1 MKKILLALLIIQ
13 CSFTFAQFNSTAPW
27 MDNIQKDEKKD
38 ATIDEIKSAFDDY
51 WQDKNHNARGSGY
64 KPFMRWETHWRNKV
78 DENGNLLTPTQM
90 WEAWNQKRNRVLSR
104 DETLNDVSNWEP
116 LGPFNHINTG
126 SWSSGQG
133 RVNVVMVDPNNA
145 NTIYIGAPAGG
156 IWKSTDAGQNW
167 IPLSDYLPQ
176 IGVSGIAID
185 HTNSNIIYIATGDK
199 DASDTYS
206 IGVLKSIDGGLTWNT
221 TGLTFNNT
229 STVAAD
235 IFMHPND
242 PLTLWV
248 ATSAGLYKTSNGGTT
263 WTNNLNGNVK
273 DLKLKPGNPNIVY
286 AVTNNRFYRSTN
298 GGNSFT
304 MITSG
309 MPANSGRLIIDVTP
323 ANPEY
328 VYVLSA
334 RTNWSHQGLYKST
347 NSGLNFNITQNTV
360 DIFEAN
366 QAWFDLALAVSD
378 TNPEEVYTGVLNV
391 WKSSDGGNIFS
402 KISNWSNPF
411 EPTYTHADI
420 HFLRFYDGVLYCGSD
435 GGVYVSSD
443 NAASFTDLTSTAQIG
458 QFYRISVSKQSS
470 SKIAGGLQDNGG
482 YALSDN
488 QWKNFYGADG
498 METAIDPNNSNKYYG
513 FIQNGGG
520 LYYTNNAGVSLS
532 GAVGSPEGESG
543 NWITPL
549 VFNSAGELFAGYSSL
564 YKLVNGSWQNISI
577 NSFFNGNIE
586 LVVVDPS
593 NDDIM
598 YIGDGQ
604 NLYKSSNRGVT
615 FDFLFS
621 FSSEITSIDVNVH
634 DNNIIYISTAGT
646 NGLVRKSTNGG
657 ISFTSISQGLPAIG
671 KNVVRHQSNHP
682 LNPIYV
688 GTSLGV
694 YYRDDSLNSWIPYD
708 TNLPN
713 VTVTDLEIN
722 VLDGKIV
729 ASTYGRGVWQS
740 TIPTQLAEN
749 EIALLSIENP
759 STLNINCGTDVLSFL
774 VKNAGSSTITN
785 FTLNYAINGEE
796 SVYEWNGNL
805 PSQANTIVEIP
816 NVTLIRGN
824 STIQANV
831 IMANDAFSN
840 NNTLNIQVLNNDSGE
855 VGVVNTFE
863 TEDSALLSNYS
874 EGPENTWQRGVP
886 IGLTL
891 NQTSSGSNVY
901 GTNLSGNYLDFTKA
915 YLYSQCYDLTQI
927 TNPVMR
933 FKMAFDIEE
942 NWDVLYVEYS
952 TNFGESW
959 AVLGTAD
966 DPNWYNSDRNP
977 ETANDCDICPG
988 AQWTGINTNL
998 LEYSYMLNS
1007 FTDESNIMFRFVF
1020 HSDYTITREGAIID
1034 DFVIDGTLSNQN
1046 FEVNSIVVYP
1056 NPTKGLFTLSYGN
1069 FKPQQIEIY
1078 DVTGKRILSVDN
1090 TKLNENQTELN
1101 LSDVSNG
1108 IYFIKIS
1115 HENGQTVKRIIKN

>member
-1 MKKILLALLIIQ
+1 MKKNLLVLFIFQ
-13 CSFTFAQFNSTAPW
+13 CSFVLAQFNSTAPW
-27 MDNIQKDEKKD
+27 MNNVQKGDKKE
-38 ATIDEIKSAFDDY
+38 ATIDEIKTAFDAY
-51 WQDKNHNARGSGY
+51 WKDNDHKAKGSGY

-78 DENGNLLTPTQM
+78 DENGNLMTPDQL
-90 WEAWNQKRNRVLSR
+90 WAAWNQKRERTASR
-104 DETLNDVSNWEP
+104 NELLIDSSNWEP
-116 LGPFNHINTG
+116 LGPFNHTNTG

-167 IPLSDYLPQ
+167 TPLSDYLPQ

-185 HTNSNIIYIATGDK
+185 HTNSNTIYIATGDK

-263 WTNNLNGNVK
+263 WSNNLSGNVK

-347 NSGLNFNITQNTV
+347 NSGVNFNMTGNTT

-391 WKSSDGGNIFS
+391 WKSSDGGNNFT
-402 KISNWSNPF
+402 KINNWSNPF
-411 EPTYTHADI
+411 EATYTHADI

-435 GGVYVSSD
+435 GGVYVSHN
-443 NAASFTDLTSTAQIG
+443 NAASFTDLTATAQIG
-458 QFYRISVSKQSS
+458 QFYRISVSKQTS

-482 YALSDN
+482 YAFSNN

-520 LYYTNNAGVSLS
+520 LYYTNNAGASLS
-532 GAVGSPEGESG
+532 GAIGAPSGENG

-549 VFNSAGELFAGYSSL
+549 VFNSVGELFAGYSSL
-564 YKLVNGSWQNISI
+564 YKLVNGSWQNVLV

-598 YIGDGQ
+598 YIADGQ
-604 NLYKSSNRGVT
+604 DLYKSTNRGVT
-615 FDFLFS
+615 FDYLFS
-621 FSSEITSIDVNVH
+621 FSTDITSIDVNVH
-634 DNNIIYISTAGT
+634 NNNIIYITASGI
-646 NGLVRKSTNGG
+646 NGVVSRSVNGG
-657 ISFTSISQGLPAIG
+657 ISFSNFAQGLPPIG
-671 KNVVRHQSNHP
+671 RNVIRHQSNHP
-682 LNPIYV
+682 LNPVYL

-694 YYRDDSLNSWIPYD
+694 YYRDDSMNTWIPFD

-713 VTVTDLEIN
+713 VAVTDLEIN
-722 VLDGKIV
+722 ILDEKIV

-740 TIPTQLAEN
+740 SIPTQLSQN
-749 EIALLSIENP
+749 DIALLGVEN
-759 STLNINCGTDVLSFL
+759 LS
-774 VKNAGSSTITN
+774 SSTINCNNESIFFIVKNTGSSSISN
-785 FTLNYAINGEE
+785 FTLNYSINGNE
-796 SVYEWNGNL
+796 STHQWNGNL
-805 PSQANTIVEIP
+805 ASLTNTVVEVSVPSFEIG
-816 NVTLIRGN
+816 TAL
-824 STIQANV
+824 IQANV
-831 IMANDAFSN
+831 VLTNDAFAN
-840 NNTLNIQVLNNDSGE
+840 NNSLSIEILNNKPGQ
-855 VGVVNTFE
+855 VGVINTFD
-863 TEDSALLSNYS
+863 TEDSALLTS
-874 EGPENTWQRGVP
+874 EESSQNTWERGIP
-886 IGLTL
+886 TGTLL
-891 NQTSSGSNVY
+891 NQTSSGTNVY

-927 TNPVMR
+927 TNPIMR
-933 FKMAFDIEE
+933 FKMAFDIEQ
-942 NWDVLYVEYS
+942 NWDVLYMEYS
-952 TNFGESW
+952 TDSGENW
-959 AVLGTAD
+959 TVLGSAND
-966 DPNWYNSDRNP
+966 ANWYNSDRNP
-977 ETANDCDICPG
+977 QNANGDCEICPG
-988 AQWTGINTNL
+988 AQWTGTNAVL
-998 LEYSYMLNS
+998 SEYSYMLNA
-1007 FTDESNIMFRFVF
+1007 FNNENNIIFRFVF
-1020 HSDYTITREGAIID
+1020 HTDYTVTQEGVIID
-1034 DFVIDGTLSNQN
+1034 DFVIDGTLSNQDFVTN
-1046 FEVNSIVVYP
+1046 AIAVYP
-1056 NPTKGLFTLSYGN
+1056 NPTKGIFTVSYGN
-1069 FKPQQIEIY
+1069 FKPQEIEIF
-1078 DVTGKRILSVDN
+1078 DVTGKRIMLVNN
-1090 TKLNENQTELN
+1090 TKLTENQTELN

-1115 HENGQTVKRIIKN
+1115 NENEQTVKRIIKN

>member
-1 MKKILLALLIIQ
+1 MKKILLVLFIIQ
-13 CSFTFAQFNSTAPW
+13 SSFVFAQFNSTAPW
-27 MDNIQKDEKKD
+27 MDNVQKDEKKD
-38 ATIDEIKSAFDDY
+38 ATIDEIKIAFDNY
-51 WQDKNHNARGSGY
+51 WKDKDHKTKGSGY

-78 DENGNLLTPTQM
+78 DQNGNLITPAQM

-104 DETLNDVSNWEP
+104 DEMLNDVSNWEP

-185 HTNSNIIYIATGDK
+185 HTNSDIIYIATGDK

-206 IGVLKSIDGGLTWNT
+206 IGVLKSIDGGQTWNT

-263 WTNNLNGNVK
+263 WSNNLSGNVK

-298 GGNSFT
+298 GGNNFT
-304 MITSG
+304 LISSG

-347 NSGLNFNITQNTV
+347 DSGLNFTITQNTV

-378 TNPEEVYTGVLNV
+378 TNPDEVYTGVLNV
-391 WKSSDGGNIFS
+391 WKSSDGGNNFS

-411 EPTYTHADI
+411 EATYTHADI

-435 GGVYVSSD
+435 GGIYVSTD
-443 NAASFTDLTSTAQIG
+443 NAASFTDLTATAQIG

-482 YALSDN
+482 YAFSNN

-520 LYYTNNAGVSLS
+520 LYYTNNAGASLS
-532 GAVGSPEGESG
+532 GAIGSPDGENG

-549 VFNSAGELFAGYSSL
+549 VFNSVGELFAGYSSL
-564 YKLVNGSWQNISI
+564 YKLVNNSWQNVSPS
-577 NSFFNGNIE
+577 SFFNGNIE
-586 LVVVDPS
+586 IVMVDPS

-598 YIGDGQ
+598 YIVDGQ
-604 NLYKSSNRGVT
+604 DLYKSTDRGV
-615 FDFLFS
+615 S
-621 FSSEITSIDVNVH
+621 FTYLTSFPSDITSIDVNVH
-634 DNNIIYISTAGT
+634 NNSIIYISTAGT
-646 NGLVRKSTNGG
+646 SGIVLKSINGG
-657 ISFTSISQGLPAIG
+657 ISFESITEGLPEIG
-671 KNVVRHQSNHP
+671 KNVIKHQSNHP
-682 LNPIYV
+682 LNPIYL

-694 YYRDDSLNSWIPYD
+694 YYRDDSLSAWIPYD

-722 VLDGKIV
+722 ILDAKIV

-740 TIPTQLAEN
+740 PIPLQPADN
-749 EIALLSIENP
+749 EIALVSIENP
-759 STLNINCGTDVLSFL
+759 SSLIINCNADSLSFL
-774 VKNAGSSTITN
+774 VKNTGSSTISD
-785 FTLNYAINGEE
+785 FAINYSINGTEAI
-796 SVYEWNGNL
+796 YNWNGNL
-805 PSQANTIVEIP
+805 PSQTSTIVEIP
-816 NVTLIRGN
+816 NVTIIKGN

-831 IMANDAFSN
+831 VLANDAFSN
-840 NNTLNIQVLNNDSGE
+840 NNSVNIQVLNNDNGQ
-855 VGVVNTFE
+855 VGVVNNFE
-863 TEDSALLSNYS
+863 TIESALLTSQ
-874 EGPENTWQRGVP
+874 EGPISSWQRGTP
-886 IGLTL
+886 SGLLL
-891 NQTSSGSNVY
+891 NQTASGSKAY
-901 GTNLSGNYLDFTKA
+901 GTNLNGNYRDNTKA
-915 YLYSQCYDLTQI
+915 FLYSQCYDLTQI
-927 TNPVMR
+927 TNPIMR

-942 NWDVLYVEYS
+942 NWDVLYVEY
-952 TNFGESW
+952 TTDFGENW
-959 AVLGTAD
+959 TVLGTAND
-966 DPNWYNSDRNP
+966 ANWYNSDRNP
-977 ETANDCDICPG
+977 ETAGDCDICPG
-988 AQWTGINTNL
+988 AQWTGTNTNL

-1007 FTDESNIMFRFVF
+1007 FSNENNIMFRFVF
-1020 HSDYTITREGAIID
+1020 HSDYTVTQEGAVID
-1034 DFVIDGTLSNQN
+1034 DFVIDGTLSAQD
-1046 FEVNSIVVYP
+1046 FETNSIAVFP

-1078 DVTGKRILSVDN
+1078 DVTGKKIVSVDN
-1090 TKLNENQTELN
+1090 AKITENQTELN
-1101 LSDVSNG
+1101 LAHVSSG

-1115 HENGQTVKRIIKN
+1115 NENGQTVKRIIKN

>member
-1 MKKILLALLIIQ
+1 MKKVTLLLFIFQ
-13 CSFTFAQFNSTAPW
+13 CSFTFAQFNPTAPW
-27 MDNIQKDEKKD
+27 MDNVQKSDSKE
-38 ATIDEIKSAFDDY
+38 ATIDEIKSAFEAY
-51 WQDKNHNARGSGY
+51 WQDKNHKAKGSGY

-78 DENGNLLTPTQM
+78 DENGYLMTPAQM
-90 WEAWNQKRNRVLSR
+90 WEAWNQKRERSLSR
-104 DETLNDVSNWEP
+104 NEILNDISNWEP

-133 RVNVVMVDPNNA
+133 RVNVVVVDPNNP

-167 IPLSDYLPQ
+167 TPLSDYLPQ

-185 HTNSNIIYIATGDK
+185 HTNSDIIYIATGDK

-206 IGVLKSIDGGLTWNT
+206 IGVLKSTDGGLTWNT

-235 IFMHPND
+235 IFMHPDD

-248 ATSAGLYKTSNGGTT
+248 ATSAGLFKTSNGGTT

-309 MPANSGRLIIDVTP
+309 MPTNSGRLIIDVTP

-347 NSGLNFNITQNTV
+347 NSGINFTVTENTV

-378 TNPEEVYTGVLNV
+378 TNPEEVYTGVLNI
-391 WKSSDGGNIFS
+391 WKSSDGGNNFT
-402 KISNWSNPF
+402 KINNWSNPF
-411 EPTYTHADI
+411 QATYTHADI

-435 GGVYVSSD
+435 GGVYVSSN
-443 NAASFTDLTSTAQIG
+443 NAASFTDLTATAQIG

-470 SKIAGGLQDNGG
+470 LKIAGGLQDNGG
-482 YALSDN
+482 YALSNN

-520 LYYTNNAGVSLS
+520 LYFTNNAGASLS
-532 GAVGSPEGESG
+532 GSIGAPEGEDG

-549 VFNSAGELFAGYSSL
+549 VFNSVGELYAGYSSL
-564 YKLVNGSWQNISI
+564 YKLVGNNWQNVSI
-577 NSFFNGNIE
+577 NSSFDGNIE
-586 LVVVDPS
+586 RIVIDPS

-598 YIGDGQ
+598 YIADGQ
-604 NLYKSSNRGVT
+604 DLYKSTNRGET

-621 FSSEITSIDVNVH
+621 FSSNITSVDVNVH
-634 DNNIIYISTAGT
+634 NNNIIYITCSGI
-646 NGLVRKSTNGG
+646 NGVVSRSVNGG
-657 ISFTSISQGLPAIG
+657 LSFANFAQGLPPIG
-671 KNVVRHQSNHP
+671 RNVIKHQSNHP
-682 LNPIYV
+682 LNPVYL

-694 YYRDDSLNSWIPYD
+694 YYRDDSVNSWIPYD

-722 VLDGKIV
+722 VLDGKII

-740 TIPTQLAEN
+740 PIPSQLAEN
-749 EIALLSIENP
+749 EVALLSIENP
-759 STLNINCGTDVLSFL
+759 LASNINCNTNGISFL
-774 VKNAGSSTITN
+774 IRNTGASTITD
-785 FTLNYAINGEE
+785 FTLNYTINQNE
-796 SVYEWNGNL
+796 SSFEWNGSL
-805 PSQANTIVEIP
+805 PSQSSTLVEIP
-816 NVTLIRGN
+816 NVVFEKGV
-824 STIQANV
+824 STIFANV
-831 IMANDAFSN
+831 FMNNDAFEN
-840 NNTLNIQVLNNDSGE
+840 NNSLTLEILNNDDGE

-863 TEDSALLSNYS
+863 TEDSALLSNHEGS
-874 EGPENTWQRGVP
+874 ENSWQRGIP
-886 IGLTL
+886 TGTLL
-891 NQTSSGSNVY
+891 NQAASGENVY
-901 GTNLSGNYLDFTKA
+901 ATNLDGNYLDFTKA
-915 YLYSQCYDLTQI
+915 YLYSQCYDLTPI
-927 TNPVMR
+927 TNPIMR
-933 FKMAFDIEE
+933 FKLAFDIEE

-952 TNFGESW
+952 TDFGQNW

-977 ETANDCDICPG
+977 QSGGDCEICPG
-988 AQWTGINTNL
+988 AQWTGTNTNL
-998 LEYSYMLNS
+998 LEYSYPLNA
-1007 FTDESNIMFRFVF
+1007 FTNESNIIFRFVF
-1020 HSDYTITREGAIID
+1020 HSDYTVTNEGAVID
-1034 DFVIDGTLSNQN
+1034 DFVIDGTLSTPDYENT
-1046 FEVNSIVVYP
+1046 FVAVYP
-1056 NPTKGLFTLSYGN
+1056 NPTKGIFTVSYGN
-1069 FKPQQIEIY
+1069 NSPQQIDVY
-1078 DVTGKRILSVDN
+1078 DVTGKNILSVSNAD
-1090 TKLNENQTELN
+1090 LYENQTELN
-1101 LSDVSNG
+1101 LSNASNG
-1108 IYFIKIS
+1108 VYFVKIS
-1115 HENGQTVKRIIKN
+1115 NEKGQTVKRIIKN

>member
-1 MKKILLALLIIQ
+1 MKRNLLLFLIIQ
-13 CSFTFAQFNSTAPW
+13 SSFVFAQFNPTAPW
-27 MDNIQKDEKKD
+27 MDNVQKRDNKD
-38 ATIDEIKSAFDDY
+38 ATIDEIKTAFDTY
-51 WQDKNHNARGSGY
+51 WQDKNNKVKGSGY

-78 DENGNLLTPTQM
+78 DENGYLMTPTQM
-90 WEAWNQKRNRVLSR
+90 WEAWNQKQARILSR
-104 DETLNDVSNWEP
+104 NETLNDISNWEP

-133 RVNVVMVDPNNA
+133 RVNVVVVDPNNA

-167 IPLSDYLPQ
+167 TPLSDYLPQ

-185 HTNSNIIYIATGDK
+185 HTNSDIIYIATGDK
-199 DASDTYS
+199 DAGDTYS
-206 IGVLKSIDGGLTWNT
+206 IGVLKSTDGGLTWNT

-248 ATSAGLYKTSNGGTT
+248 ATSAGLFKTSNGGTT
-263 WTNNLNGNVK
+263 WTNNLSGNVK

-347 NSGLNFNITQNTV
+347 NSGVNFSITQNTV
-360 DIFEAN
+360 DIFEAD

-391 WKSSDGGNIFS
+391 WKSSDGGNNFT
-402 KISNWSNPF
+402 KINSWSNPF
-411 EPTYTHADI
+411 QATYTHADI

-435 GGVYVSSD
+435 GGVYVSTN
-443 NAASFTDLTSTAQIG
+443 NAASFTDLTATAQIG

-482 YALSDN
+482 YALSNN

-520 LYYTNNAGVSLS
+520 LYFTNNAGASLS
-532 GAVGSPEGESG
+532 GSIGAPEGEGG

-586 LVVVDPS
+586 LIVVDPS

-604 NLYKSSNRGVT
+604 DLYKSSNRGVT
-615 FDFLFS
+615 FDYLFS
-621 FSSEITSIDVNVH
+621 FSSDITSIEVNVNN
-634 DNNIIYISTAGT
+634 NNIIYVTASGL
-646 NGLVRKSTNGG
+646 NGVVSKSTNGG
-657 ISFTSISQGLPAIG
+657 LSFANFAQGLPSIG
-671 KNVVRHQSNHP
+671 RNVIKHQANHP
-682 LNPIYV
+682 LNPVYL

-694 YYRDDSLNSWIPYD
+694 YYRDDSMNSWIPYD

-722 VLDGKIV
+722 VLDGKII

-740 TIPTQLAEN
+740 PIPSQIAEN

-759 STLNINCGTDVLSFL
+759 AASVINCSTNSLSFL
-774 VKNAGSSTITN
+774 VKNTGSTTITD
-785 FTLNYAINGEE
+785 FTLNYSINGMDA
-796 SVYEWNGNL
+796 SYDWNGTL
-805 PSQANTIVEIP
+805 VSLATTTVEIP
-816 NVTLIRGN
+816 NITLIRGN
-824 STIQANV
+824 SIIQANIV
-831 IMANDAFSN
+831 MENDTFSN
-840 NNTLNIQVLNNDSGE
+840 NNALNIEVLNNDGGQVGE
-855 VGVVNTFE
+855 VNTFE
-863 TEDSALLSNYS
+863 TEESSLLSNHEGS
-874 EGPENTWQRGVP
+874 ENSWQRGIP
-886 IGLTL
+886 TGTLL
-891 NQTSSGSNVY
+891 NQAASGANVY
-901 GTNLSGNYLDFTKA
+901 ATNLDGNYLDFTKA
-915 YLYSQCYDLTQI
+915 FLYSQCYDLTQI
-927 TNPVMR
+927 TNPIMR
-933 FKMAFDIEE
+933 FKLAFDIEE

-952 TNFGESW
+952 TNFGENW

-977 ETANDCDICPG
+977 QSGGDCEICPG
-988 AQWTGINTNL
+988 AQWTGTNTNL
-998 LEYSYMLNS
+998 LEYSYPLNA
-1007 FTDESNIMFRFVF
+1007 FTNESNIIFRFVF
-1020 HSDYTITREGAIID
+1020 HSDYTVTKEGAVID
-1034 DFVIDGTLSNQN
+1034 DFVIDGTLSTQA
-1046 FEVNSIVVYP
+1046 FENNSIAVYP
-1056 NPTKGLFTLSYGN
+1056 NPTKGVFTLSYGN
-1069 FKPQQIEIY
+1069 FNPQQIDIY
-1078 DVTGKRILSVDN
+1078 DVTGKNILSVGNADL
-1090 TKLNENQTELN
+1090 TDNQTELN
-1101 LSDVSNG
+1101 LSNVSNG
-1108 IYFIKIS
+1108 VYFIKIS
-1115 HENGQTVKRIIKN
+1115 NENGQTVKRIIKN

>member
-1046 FEVNSIVVYP
+1046 LEV
-1056 NPTKGLFTLSYGN
+1056 
-1069 FKPQQIEIY
+1069 
-1078 DVTGKRILSVDN
+1078 
-1090 TKLNENQTELN
+1090 
-1101 LSDVSNG
+1101 
-1108 IYFIKIS
+1108 
-1115 HENGQTVKRIIKN
+1115 

>member
-1 MKKILLALLIIQ
+1 MKKILLVLFIIQ
-13 CSFTFAQFNSTAPW
+13 SSFVFAQFNSTAPW
-27 MDNIQKDEKKD
+27 MDNVQKDEKKD
-38 ATIDEIKSAFDDY
+38 ATIDEIKIAFDNY
-51 WQDKNHNARGSGY
+51 WKDKDHKTKGSGY

-78 DENGNLLTPTQM
+78 DQNGNLITPAQM
-90 WEAWNQKRNRVLSR
+90 WEAWSQKRNRVLSR

-116 LGPFNHINTG
+116 LGPFNHTNTG

-185 HTNSNIIYIATGDK
+185 HTNSDIIYIATGDK

-206 IGVLKSIDGGLTWNT
+206 IGVLKSIDGGQTWNT

-263 WTNNLNGNVK
+263 WSNNLSGNVK

-298 GGNSFT
+298 GGNNFT
-304 MITSG
+304 LISSG

-347 NSGLNFNITQNTV
+347 DSGLNFTITQNTV

-378 TNPEEVYTGVLNV
+378 TNPDEVYTGVLNV
-391 WKSSDGGNIFS
+391 WKSSDGGNNFS

-411 EPTYTHADI
+411 EATYTHADI

-435 GGVYVSSD
+435 GGIYVSTD
-443 NAASFTDLTSTAQIG
+443 NAASFSDLTATAQIG

-482 YALSDN
+482 YAFSNN

-520 LYYTNNAGVSLS
+520 LYYTNNAGASLS
-532 GAVGSPEGESG
+532 GAIGSPDGENG

-549 VFNSAGELFAGYSSL
+549 VFNSVGELFAGYSSL
-564 YKLVNGSWQNISI
+564 YKLVNNSWQNVSPS
-577 NSFFNGNIE
+577 SFFNGNIE
-586 LVVVDPS
+586 IVMVDPS

-598 YIGDGQ
+598 YIVDGQ
-604 NLYKSSNRGVT
+604 DLYKSTDRGV
-615 FDFLFS
+615 S
-621 FSSEITSIDVNVH
+621 FGYVTSFPSDITSIDVNVH
-634 DNNIIYISTAGT
+634 NNSIIYISTAGT
-646 NGLVRKSTNGG
+646 SGIVLKSINGG
-657 ISFTSISQGLPAIG
+657 ISFESITEGLPEIG
-671 KNVVRHQSNHP
+671 KNVIKHQSNHP
-682 LNPIYV
+682 LNPIYL

-694 YYRDDSLNSWIPYD
+694 YYRDDSLSAWIPYD

-722 VLDGKIV
+722 ILDAKIV

-740 TIPTQLAEN
+740 PIPLQPADN
-749 EIALLSIENP
+749 EIALVSIENP
-759 STLNINCGTDVLSFL
+759 SSLIINCNADSLSFL
-774 VKNAGSSTITN
+774 VKNTGSSTISD
-785 FTLNYAINGEE
+785 FAINYSINGTEAI
-796 SVYEWNGNL
+796 YNWNGNL
-805 PSQANTIVEIP
+805 PSQTSTIVEIP
-816 NVTLIRGN
+816 NVTIIKGN

-831 IMANDAFSN
+831 VLANDAFSN
-840 NNTLNIQVLNNDSGE
+840 NNSVNIQVLNNDNGQ
-855 VGVVNTFE
+855 VGVVNNFE
-863 TEDSALLSNYS
+863 TIESALLTSQ
-874 EGPENTWQRGVP
+874 EGPISSWQRGTP
-886 IGLTL
+886 SGLLL
-891 NQTSSGSNVY
+891 NQTASGSKAY
-901 GTNLSGNYLDFTKA
+901 GTNLNGNYRDNTKA
-915 YLYSQCYDLTQI
+915 FLYSQCYDLTQI
-927 TNPVMR
+927 TNPIMR

-942 NWDVLYVEYS
+942 NWDVLYVEY
-952 TNFGESW
+952 TTDFGENW
-959 AVLGTAD
+959 TVLGTAND
-966 DPNWYNSDRNP
+966 ANWYNSDRNP
-977 ETANDCDICPG
+977 ETAGDCDICPG
-988 AQWTGINTNL
+988 AQWTGTNTNL

-1007 FTDESNIMFRFVF
+1007 FSNENNIMFRFVF
-1020 HSDYTITREGAIID
+1020 HSDYTVTQEGAVID
-1034 DFVIDGTLSNQN
+1034 DFVIDGTLSAQD
-1046 FEVNSIVVYP
+1046 FETNSIAVFP

-1078 DVTGKRILSVDN
+1078 DVTGKKIVSVDN
-1090 TKLNENQTELN
+1090 TKITENQTELN
-1101 LSDVSNG
+1101 LAHVSSG

-1115 HENGQTVKRIIKN
+1115 NENSQTVKRIIKN

>member
-1 MKKILLALLIIQ
+1 MKKILLVLIIIQ
-13 CSFTFAQFNSTAPW
+13 CSFAFAQFNSTAPW
-27 MDNIQKDEKKD
+27 MDTVQNSDDKE
-38 ATIDEIKSAFDDY
+38 ATIDEIKTAFEAY
-51 WQDKNHNARGSGY
+51 WQDKNHEARGSGY

-78 DENGNLLTPTQM
+78 DENGNLMTPAQM
-90 WEAWNQKRNRVLSR
+90 WEAWNQKRERLLSR
-104 DETLNDVSNWEP
+104 NEVLNDLSNWQP

-133 RVNVVMVDPNNA
+133 RVNVVVVDPNNA
-145 NTIYIGAPAGG
+145 NTVYIGAPAGG

-167 IPLSDYLPQ
+167 TPLSDYLPQ

-185 HTNSNIIYIATGDK
+185 HTNSDIIYIATGDK

-206 IGVLKSIDGGLTWNT
+206 IGVLKSIDGGQTWNT

-235 IFMHPND
+235 MFMHPND

-248 ATSAGLYKTSNGGTT
+248 ATSAGLFKTSNGGIT

-347 NSGLNFNITQNTV
+347 NSGINFSMTQNTV

-378 TNPEEVYTGVLNV
+378 TNPEEVYTGVLNI
-391 WKSSDGGNIFS
+391 WKSSDGGNNFT
-402 KISNWSNPF
+402 KINSWSNPF
-411 EPTYTHADI
+411 QATYTHADI
-420 HFLRFYDGVLYCGSD
+420 HFLRFYNGILYCGSD
-435 GGVYVSSD
+435 GGVYVSD
-443 NAASFTDLTSTAQIG
+443 NNASSFTDLTATAQIG

-482 YALSDN
+482 YAFSNN

-498 METAIDPNNSNKYYG
+498 METAIDPNNSDRYFG

-520 LYYTNNAGVSLS
+520 LYFTNNAGASLS
-532 GAVGSPEGESG
+532 GSIGAPEGENG

-549 VFNSAGELFAGYSSL
+549 VFNAAGELFAGYSSL
-564 YKLVNGSWQNISI
+564 YKLINGSWQNVSI
-577 NSFFNGNIE
+577 NTSFNGNIE
-586 LVVVDPS
+586 RIVVDPS

-598 YIGDGQ
+598 YIADGQ
-604 NLYKSSNRGVT
+604 DLYKSINRGVT
-615 FDFLFS
+615 FEYVFTFQS
-621 FSSEITSIDVNVH
+621 TITSVEVNVN
-634 DNNIIYISTAGT
+634 DNNIIYVTASGI
-646 NGLVRKSTNGG
+646 NGVVSKSINGG
-657 ISFTSISQGLPAIG
+657 LSFFNFAQGLPSIG
-671 KNVVRHQSNHP
+671 RNVIRHQPNHP
-682 LNPIYV
+682 LNPVYL

-694 YYRDDSLNSWIPYD
+694 YYRDDSMNSWTPYD

-713 VTVTDLEIN
+713 VAVTDLEIN
-722 VLDGKIV
+722 VLDEKIV
-729 ASTYGRGVWQS
+729 ASTYGRGVWMS
-740 TIPTQLAEN
+740 PIPSQLADN
-749 EIALLSIENP
+749 EIALLGIENP
-759 STLNINCGTDVLSFL
+759 STSNINCSTDSLSFL
-774 VKNAGSSTITN
+774 VKNTGLSTITD
-785 FTLNYAINGEE
+785 FTLNYSINGAEA
-796 SVYEWNGNL
+796 SYSWSGNL
-805 PSQANTIVEIP
+805 PSLTNSTIEIP
-816 NVTLIRGN
+816 NITLIRGT

-831 IMANDAFSN
+831 VMANDAFSN
-840 NNTLNIQVLNNDSGE
+840 NNIINSQILNNDNGQVGE
-855 VGVVNTFE
+855 VNTFE
-863 TEDSALLSNYS
+863 TQESELLTNY
-874 EGPENTWQRGVP
+874 EGVENSWQRGVP
-886 IGLTL
+886 SGIIL
-891 NQTSSGSNVY
+891 NQTSSGSSVY
-901 GTNLSGNYLDFTKA
+901 GTNLNGNYLNNTKA
-915 YLYSQCYDLTQI
+915 FLYSQCYDLTQI

-933 FKMAFDIEE
+933 FKMAFDLEL
-942 NWDVLYVEYS
+942 NWDVLYLEYS
-952 TNFGESW
+952 TDFGENWS
-959 AVLGTAD
+959 VLGTAND
-966 DPNWYNSDRNP
+966 INWYNSNRNP
-977 ETANDCDICPG
+977 QSGGDCEICPG
-988 AQWTGINTNL
+988 AQWTGTNATL
-998 LEYSYMLNS
+998 SEYSYQLNAM
-1007 FTDESNIMFRFVF
+1007 TNESNIIFRFVF
-1020 HSDYTITREGAIID
+1020 HSDYVITQEGVIID
-1034 DFVIDGTLSNQN
+1034 DFVIDGTLSNQE
-1046 FEVNSIVVYP
+1046 FAFNSIAVFP

-1078 DVTGKRILSVDN
+1078 DVTGKKVLLVDN
-1090 TKLNENQTELN
+1090 TKLRENQTELN
-1101 LSDVSNG
+1101 LSAVSNG

-1115 HENGQTVKRIIKN
+1115 NENGQTVKRIIKN

>member
-1 MKKILLALLIIQ
+1 MKKILLTLFIIQ
-13 CSFTFAQFNSTAPW
+13 YSFAFAQFNSTAPW
-27 MDNIQKDEKKD
+27 MDNVQKDDKKD
-38 ATIDEIKSAFDDY
+38 ATIDEIKTAFDNY
-51 WQDKNHNARGSGY
+51 WEDKNHKTKGSGY

-78 DENGNLLTPTQM
+78 DENGNLMTPAQM

-116 LGPFNHINTG
+116 LGPFNHTNTG

-167 IPLSDYLPQ
+167 TPLSDYLPQ

-206 IGVLKSIDGGLTWNT
+206 IGVLKSIDGGQTWNT

-235 IFMHPND
+235 IFMHPSD
-242 PLTLWV
+242 PSTLWV

-263 WTNNLNGNVK
+263 WSNNLSGNVK

-304 MITSG
+304 LISSG

-347 NSGLNFNITQNTV
+347 NSGINFNITQNTV

-391 WKSSDGGNIFS
+391 WKSSDGGNNFS

-411 EPTYTHADI
+411 EATYTHADI

-435 GGVYVSSD
+435 GGIYVSTD
-443 NAASFTDLTSTAQIG
+443 NAASFTDLTATAQIG

-470 SKIAGGLQDNGG
+470 TKIAGGLQDNGG
-482 YALSDN
+482 YAFSNN

-498 METAIDPNNSNKYYG
+498 METAIDPNNNNKYYG

-520 LYYTNNAGVSLS
+520 LYYTNNAGASLS
-532 GAVGSPEGESG
+532 GSIGAPDGEDG

-549 VFNSAGELFAGYSSL
+549 IFNSVGELFAGYSSL
-564 YKLVNGSWQNISI
+564 YKLVNGSWQNVSI
-577 NSFFNGNIE
+577 NSSYNGNIE

-604 NLYKSSNRGVT
+604 DLYKSINRGVT
-615 FDFLFS
+615 FDYIFTFQ
-621 FSSEITSIDVNVH
+621 SSITSIDINVH
-634 DNNIIYISTAGT
+634 NNNIIYITASGL
-646 NGLVRKSTNGG
+646 NGVVSRSINGG
-657 ISFTSISQGLPAIG
+657 LSFSNFAQGLPSIG
-671 KNVVRHQSNHP
+671 RNVIRHQSNHP
-682 LNPIYV
+682 LNPVYL

-713 VTVTDLEIN
+713 VAVTDLEIN

-729 ASTYGRGVWQS
+729 ASTYGRGVWIS
-740 TIPTQLAEN
+740 PIPSQLAEN

-759 STLNINCGTDVLSFL
+759 SALNINCGADGLSIV
-774 VKNAGSSTITN
+774 VKNTGASTITN
-785 FTLNYAINGEE
+785 FTLNYSINGQE

-805 PSQANTIVEIP
+805 LSQANTIVEIP
-816 NVTLIRGN
+816 NVTLTTGN

-831 IMANDAFSN
+831 VMANDAFSN
-840 NNTLNIQVLNNDSGE
+840 NNTVSIQIVNNDSGQI
-855 VGVVNTFE
+855 GVVNTFE
-863 TEDSALLSNYS
+863 TEDSALLSNHV
-874 EGPENTWQRGVP
+874 EGPENTWQRGIP
-886 IGLTL
+886 TGTLL
-891 NQTSSGSNVY
+891 NQAASGANVY
-901 GTNLSGNYLDFTKA
+901 ATNLDGNYIDLTKA

-927 TNPVMR
+927 TNPIMR
-933 FKMAFDIEE
+933 FKLAFDIEE

-977 ETANDCDICPG
+977 QSGGDCDICPG
-988 AQWTGINTNL
+988 AQWTGTNTNL
-998 LEYSYMLNS
+998 IEYSYLLNA
-1007 FTDESNIMFRFVF
+1007 FTNESNIIFRFVF
-1020 HSDYTITREGAIID
+1020 HSDYIITREGAVID
-1034 DFVIDGTLSNQN
+1034 DFVIDGTLSNPD
-1046 FEVNSIVVYP
+1046 FATNSIVVSP
-1056 NPTKGLFTLSYGN
+1056 NPSKGLFTLSYGN

-1078 DVTGKRILSVDN
+1078 DVTGKNILSVDY
-1090 TKLNENQTELN
+1090 TKLTENQTELN
-1101 LSDVSNG
+1101 LSHVSNG

-1115 HENGQTVKRIIKN
+1115 NENGQTVKRIIKN

>member
-1 MKKILLALLIIQ
+1 MKIRILVLFIMQ
-13 CSFTFAQFNSTAPW
+13 WSFSFAQFNSTAPW
-27 MDNIQKDEKKD
+27 MDNVQKDNTKD
-38 ATIDEIKSAFDDY
+38 ATIDEIKTAFDAY
-51 WQDKNHNARGSGY
+51 WQDKNHKAKGSGY

-78 DENGNLLTPTQM
+78 DENGNLMTPTQM
-90 WEAWNQKRNRVLSR
+90 WEAWNQKRNRVVSR
-104 DETLNDVSNWEP
+104 NETLNDVSNWEP

-133 RVNVVMVDPNNA
+133 RVNVVVVDPNNA

-167 IPLSDYLPQ
+167 TPLSDYLPQ

-185 HTNSNIIYIATGDK
+185 HTNSDIIYIATGDK
-199 DASDTYS
+199 DAGDTYS

-248 ATSAGLYKTSNGGTT
+248 ATSAGLFKTSNGGTT
-263 WTNNLNGNVK
+263 WTNNLSGNVK

-304 MITSG
+304 MITAG

-334 RTNWSHQGLYKST
+334 RTNWSHQGLYKSV
-347 NSGLNFNITQNTV
+347 NSGLSFTVTQNTV
-360 DIFEAN
+360 DIFEAD

-378 TNPEEVYTGVLNV
+378 TNPEEVYTGVLNI
-391 WKSSDGGNIFS
+391 WKSSDGGNNFT
-402 KISNWSNPF
+402 KINSWSNPF
-411 EPTYTHADI
+411 QATYTHADI

-435 GGVYVSSD
+435 GGVYVSSN
-443 NAASFTDLTSTAQIG
+443 NAASFTDLTATAQIG

-482 YALSDN
+482 YALSNN

-498 METAIDPNNSNKYYG
+498 METAIDPNNSDKYYG

-520 LYYTNNAGVSLS
+520 LYFTNNAGASLS
-532 GAVGSPEGESG
+532 GSVGAPFEESG

-549 VFNSAGELFAGYSSL
+549 VINSVGELYAGYSSL
-564 YKLVNGSWQNISI
+564 YKLNGNFWQNVSV
-577 NSFFNGNIE
+577 NTSFDGNIE
-586 LVVVDPS
+586 RILIDPS

-598 YIGDGQ
+598 YIADGQ
-604 NLYKSSNRGVT
+604 DLYKSTNRGVT
-615 FDFLFS
+615 FDYLFS
-621 FSSEITSIDVNVH
+621 FSSNITSIDINVN
-634 DNNIIYISTAGT
+634 NNNMIYITCSGI
-646 NGLVRKSTNGG
+646 NGVVSRSINGG
-657 ISFTSISQGLPAIG
+657 LSFANFAQGLPPIG
-671 KNVVRHQSNHP
+671 RNVIKHQSNHP
-682 LNPIYV
+682 LNPVYL

-694 YYRDDSLNSWIPYD
+694 YYRDDSLSSWIPYD

-722 VLDGKIV
+722 ILDGKII

-740 TIPTQLAEN
+740 TIPSQLAEN

-759 STLNINCGTDVLSFL
+759 VASNINCNTEGISFL
-774 VKNAGSSTITN
+774 VRNTGATSITN
-785 FTLNYAINGEE
+785 FTLNYSINQIE
-796 SVYEWNGNL
+796 STYEWNGNL
-805 PSQANTIVEIP
+805 PSQSSTTVEIP
-816 NVTLIRGN
+816 NVVFEKGI
-824 STIQANV
+824 STIFANV
-831 IMANDAFSN
+831 VLINDAFEN
-840 NNTLNIQVLNNDSGE
+840 NNSLTIQILNNDDGE

-863 TEDSALLSNYS
+863 TEDSALLSNHEGS
-874 EGPENTWQRGVP
+874 EDSWQRGIP
-886 IGLTL
+886 TGTLL
-891 NQTSSGSNVY
+891 NQAASGANVY
-901 GTNLSGNYLDFTKA
+901 ATNLDGNYIDFTKA

-927 TNPVMR
+927 TNPIMR
-933 FKMAFDIEE
+933 FKLAFDIEE

-952 TNFGESW
+952 TNFGENW

-977 ETANDCDICPG
+977 QSGGDCEICPG
-988 AQWTGINTNL
+988 AQWTGTNTNL
-998 LEYSYMLNS
+998 QEYSYLLNA
-1007 FTDESNIMFRFVF
+1007 FTNESNIIFRFVF
-1020 HSDYTITREGAIID
+1020 HSDYTITREGAVID
-1034 DFVIDGTLSNQN
+1034 DFVIDGTLSTPD
-1046 FEVNSIVVYP
+1046 FENTSIAVYP
-1056 NPTKGLFTLSYGN
+1056 NPTKGVFTLSYGN
-1069 FKPQQIEIY
+1069 FNPQQIDIY
-1078 DVTGKRILSVDN
+1078 DVTGKNILSVGN
-1090 TKLNENQTELN
+1090 AELTENQTELN
-1101 LSDVSNG
+1101 LSNVSNG
-1108 IYFIKIS
+1108 VYFIKIS
-1115 HENGQTVKRIIKN
+1115 NENGQTVKRIIKN

>member
-1 MKKILLALLIIQ
+1 MKKVTLLLFIFQ
-13 CSFTFAQFNSTAPW
+13 CSFTFAQFNPTAPW
-27 MDNIQKDEKKD
+27 MDNVQKSDSKE
-38 ATIDEIKSAFDDY
+38 ATIDEIKSAFDAY
-51 WQDKNHNARGSGY
+51 WQDKNHKAKGSGY

-78 DENGNLLTPTQM
+78 DENGYLMTPAQM
-90 WEAWNQKRNRVLSR
+90 WEAWNQKRERSLSR
-104 DETLNDVSNWEP
+104 NEILNDISNWEP

-133 RVNVVMVDPNNA
+133 RVNVVVVDPNNP

-156 IWKSTDAGQNW
+156 IWKSTDAGLNW
-167 IPLSDYLPQ
+167 TPLSDYLPQ

-185 HTNSNIIYIATGDK
+185 HTNSDIIYIATGDK

-206 IGVLKSIDGGLTWNT
+206 IGVLKSTDGGFTWNT

-235 IFMHPND
+235 IFMHPDD

-248 ATSAGLYKTSNGGTT
+248 ATSAGLFKTSNGGTT

-309 MPANSGRLIIDVTP
+309 MPTNSGRLIIDVTP

-347 NSGLNFNITQNTV
+347 NSGINFTVTENTV

-378 TNPEEVYTGVLNV
+378 TNPEEVYTGVLNI
-391 WKSSDGGNIFS
+391 WKSSDGGNNFT
-402 KISNWSNPF
+402 KINNWSNPF
-411 EPTYTHADI
+411 QATYTHADI

-435 GGVYVSSD
+435 GGVYVSSN
-443 NAASFTDLTSTAQIG
+443 NAASFTDLTATAQIG

-482 YALSDN
+482 YALSNN

-520 LYYTNNAGVSLS
+520 LYFTNNAGASLS
-532 GAVGSPEGESG
+532 GSIGAPEGEDG

-549 VFNSAGELFAGYSSL
+549 VFNSVGELYAGYSSL
-564 YKLVNGSWQNISI
+564 YKLVGNNWQNVSI
-577 NSFFNGNIE
+577 NTSFDGNIE
-586 LVVVDPS
+586 RIVIDPS
-593 NDDIM
+593 NDDIL
-598 YIGDGQ
+598 YIADGQ
-604 NLYKSSNRGVT
+604 DLYKSTNRGET

-621 FSSEITSIDVNVH
+621 FSSNITSIEVNVH
-634 DNNIIYISTAGT
+634 NNNMIYITCSGI
-646 NGLVRKSTNGG
+646 NGVVSRSVNGG
-657 ISFTSISQGLPAIG
+657 LSFANFAQGLPPIG
-671 KNVVRHQSNHP
+671 RNVIKHQSNHP
-682 LNPIYV
+682 LNPVYL

-694 YYRDDSLNSWIPYD
+694 YYRDDSMNSWIPYD

-722 VLDGKIV
+722 VLDGKII

-740 TIPTQLAEN
+740 PIPSQLAEN

-759 STLNINCGTDVLSFL
+759 AASVINCNTNSLSFL
-774 VKNAGSSTITN
+774 VKNTGSTTITD
-785 FTLNYAINGEE
+785 FTVNYSINGIDAG
-796 SVYEWNGNL
+796 YNWNGTL
-805 PSQANTIVEIP
+805 ASLATTTVEIP
-816 NVTLIRGN
+816 NITLIRGN
-824 STIQANV
+824 SIIQATIV
-831 IMANDAFSN
+831 MENDTFSN
-840 NNTLNIQVLNNDSGE
+840 NNALNIEVSNNDGGQ

-863 TEDSALLSNYS
+863 TEESTLLSNHEGS
-874 EGPENTWQRGVP
+874 ENSWQRGIP
-886 IGLTL
+886 TGTLL
-891 NQTSSGSNVY
+891 NQAASGANVY
-901 GTNLSGNYLDFTKA
+901 ATNLDGNYLDFTKA
-915 YLYSQCYDLTQI
+915 YLYSQCYDLTPI
-927 TNPVMR
+927 TNPIMR
-933 FKMAFDIEE
+933 FKLAFDIEE

-952 TNFGESW
+952 TDFGQNW

-966 DPNWYNSDRNP
+966 DPNWYNSNRTP
-977 ETANDCDICPG
+977 ETANDCEICPG
-988 AQWTGINTNL
+988 AQWTGTNTNL
-998 LEYSYMLNS
+998 LEYSYPLNA
-1007 FTDESNIMFRFVF
+1007 FTNESNLIFRFVF
-1020 HSDYTITREGAIID
+1020 HSDYTVTNEGAVID
-1034 DFVIDGTLSNQN
+1034 DFVIDGTLSTPD
-1046 FEVNSIVVYP
+1046 FENTSVAVYP
-1056 NPTKGLFTLSYGN
+1056 NPTKGIFTVSYGN
-1069 FKPQQIEIY
+1069 NSPNQIDIY
-1078 DVTGKRILSVDN
+1078 DVTGKNILSVRN
-1090 TKLNENQTELN
+1090 TDLTDNQTELN
-1101 LSDVSNG
+1101 LSNASNG
-1108 IYFIKIS
+1108 IYFVKIS
-1115 HENGQTVKRIIKN
+1115 NEKGQTVKRIIKN